1 MIVIESTSPNLLGW
15 RRANPANSGNVV
27 EGCPALTGQSSV
39 LLARR
44 TSSTEDWEY
53 AVERLTGAAQT
64 LDAGTRSRA
73 RALCAAQL
81 AALHFAVNDHPAGTA
96 WARQALA
103 TASRVPSARL
113 RHFLATIQ
121 ATAEAHHDNPEIEQ
135 GAPI

>member
-1 MIVIESTSPNLLGW
+1 
-15 RRANPANSGNVV
+15 A
-27 EGCPALTGQSSV
+27 V
-39 LLARR
+39 LLVLRPYSFLHCSRTHLHLHSFPTRR
-44 TSSTEDWEY
+44 SSDLEY